1 MGGEPIPSFGE
12 ARGEEREGKKKTWR
26 PNHHTFVSDLRLAFC
41 MEKTNGRGNPEK

>member
-12 ARGEEREGKKKTWR
+12 ARGEERGKEKTWR